1 MEIDEVY
8 LTLRAM
14 QIIDFG
20 VQWQNTTK
28 AKPNILKSFLPK

>member
-14 QIIDFG
+14 QIIDSG
-20 VQWQNTTK
+20 VQWQNTAK
-28 AKPNILKSFLPK
+28 AKLNIFKSFLPK